1 MAEPQEEQAGEPI
14 GYKNPPRSSRFQ
26 KGKSGNPRGRP
37 RKRRREIPYD
47 HVLGQ
52 MVTIRDGGTEKRVTA
67 AEAFLLHLTKRG
79 LEGDSASARASLAAI
94 ETARTKQ
101 ESTYPQYTRVV
112 AKCVSPGSVGCSL
125 DVFRM
130 AVKLR
135 KYTESAEY
143 RLKAW
148 IVEAAL
154 ARFASRT
161 LTVDEQQE
169 VWNSTY
175 MPETVN
181 WPDWW
186 TYHS

>member
-1 MAEPQEEQAGEPI
+1 MAEPREEQAGDGV

-26 KGKSGNPRGRP
+26 KGRSGNPRGRP
-37 RKRRREIPYD
+37 KNRRREIPYD

-52 MVTIRDGGTEKRVTA
+52 MVTIRDGGTERRVTA

-101 ESTYPQYTRVV
+101 EGTYPRHTRII
-112 AKCVSPGSVGCSL
+112 AKYVSPGSVGCSL
-125 DVFRM
+125 DVFGM

-135 KYTESAEY
+135 KYSDSAEY
-143 RLKAW
+143 RLKPW

-154 ARFASRT
+154 ARFESRT
-161 LTVDEQQE
+161 LSLDEQQE
-169 VWNSTY
+169 VWNSTFK
-175 MPETVN
+175 PETVN
-181 WPDWW
+181 WPRWW
-186 TYHS
+186 SYRG